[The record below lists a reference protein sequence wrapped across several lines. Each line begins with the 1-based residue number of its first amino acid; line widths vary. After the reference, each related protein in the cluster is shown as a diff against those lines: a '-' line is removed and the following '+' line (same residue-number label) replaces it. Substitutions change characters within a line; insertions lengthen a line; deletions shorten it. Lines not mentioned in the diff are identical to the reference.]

1 MKDATELAI
10 GVSSAGFEFDGCR
23 RRHLL
28 RVARVELGSTELEPV
43 DEEPHP
49 IPAKRLYAAALD
61 ELAEFLHRVGSALQ
75 SQNPDPGSD
84 IKRCECMLPSAF
96 QGRLDPRRV

>member
-28 RVARVELGSTELEPV
+28 GVARVELRSTELEPV
-43 DEEPHP
+43 DEQPHP
-49 IPAKRLYAAALD
+49 IPGKRLNAAALD
-61 ELAEFLHRVGSALQ
+61 ELAEFRHRVGPALQ
-75 SQNPDPGSD
+75 AQDSDAGSGVNRPEGCLPGAFHARPDS
-84 IKRCECMLPSAF
+84 R
-96 QGRLDPRRV
+96 